1 MRGKLSL
8 SVSVLALVCCSAAQA
23 QTQTSNG
30 NNSNGG
36 VETVVVTAERRATD
50 LQKTAISATV
60 LTGDALQNK
69 GVNVVDQ
76 LQFVTSSVVIDNFGQ
91 GNDFDIRGIG
101 KGEHNSQTTP
111 GVITYRDGVA
121 TFPGYLTEEPYYDVA
136 DVQVLRGPQ
145 GTFAGQNAIGG
156 AVFVD
161 TNNPVIGGGYDGYI
175 QAQAGNY
182 YDFGLQGA
190 VNLPIDD
197 ELAARV
203 AFYGENRSSFYDIT
217 TPTGGKYNGNP
228 GDAHWGAGR
237 LSLLW
242 KPTERLTVLWKTDV
256 DMLDNGAYPADP
268 ESDRYKYIPGTTT
281 LNPYYAPDLFK
292 IHAVAAQGGQD
303 EFIRSSVKA
312 DYMLPD
318 DIKLQSITAY
328 QFGNTSYK
336 ADLYGATTATNPA
349 NASDQ
354 WYSFFTL
361 PGGAVPA
368 GLSNDTYAFV
378 NSVDET
384 IWSEEINLISS
395 DTNDFRWIVGGFAQ
409 SDTYSYLAPQSKN
422 FIISV
427 PGPGV
432 PSGSPGTVY
441 TLQGQNPE
449 TDLSIFGQ
457 VSYELPAGFEVQ
469 LGGRYAATSTVNK
482 NVLINEYGMPLSSN
496 NGAASHNFSYKAALN
511 WNVDADNFLYA
522 FIATGFKPGGLNAN
536 QGYGFTFPPFGPETV
551 TNYETGWKSSFFDG
565 HVHTQID
572 GYYNDFKDFQVIIGN
587 PIFPDLIFT
596 IETNDPHPTKI
607 YGFEGSAQAV
617 FGDLSFD
624 TNIGLM
630 HSQLGGFYATDG
642 RLQGFGIPCD
652 PVTGPAN
659 AFGTCVNLKGK
670 QQTYAPNFT
679 FNVGVQYNFNL
690 EGGDVITPRLNYGYV
705 GPQWAT
711 LFENATLGDR
721 LSERNILNAQLAW
734 THGNYVVTLYGTNL
748 INDQYVAALNS
759 GLDFAGAPRQ
769 YGIRIMK
776 TF

>member
-8 SVSVLALVCCSAAQA
+8 SVSVLALVCCNAAAQA
-23 QTQTSNG
+23 QTQSSD
-30 NNSNGG
+30 NSGG

-76 LQFVTSSVVIDNFGQ
+76 LQFITSSVVIDNFGQ
-91 GNDFDIRGIG
+91 GNDFDIRGI
-101 KGEHNSQTTP
+101 
-111 GVITYRDGVA
+111 A
-121 TFPGYLTEEPYYDVA
+121 TFPGYITEEPYYDVQ

-182 YDFGLQGA
+182 FDFGLQGA

-228 GDAHWGAGR
+228 GDLHWGAAR
-237 LSLLW
+237 LSLMW

-268 ESDRYKYIPGTTT
+268 ESDRFKYIPGTTT
-281 LNPYYAPDLFK
+281 PNPYYAPDMFK
-292 IHAVAAQGGQD
+292 IHAVAAQMGQD
-303 EFIRSSVKA
+303 EFIRSSVKV
-312 DYMLPD
+312 DYILPD

-336 ADLYGATTATNPA
+336 ADLYGATTQTTLNP
-349 NASDQ
+349 SDQ
-354 WYSFFTL
+354 WYSFVA
-361 PGGAVPA
+361 PGN
-368 GLSNDTYAFV
+368 LSNDTYAFV
-378 NSVDET
+378 DSVDET

-395 DTNDFRWIVGGFAQ
+395 DKNDFRWIVGGFAQ
-409 SDTYSYLAPQSKN
+409 SDTYSYLAPQSQN
-422 FIISV
+422 FVISV

-432 PSGSPGTVY
+432 PSGTVGTVY

-482 NVLINEYGMPLSSN
+482 NVLINEYGTPLVSN

-511 WNVDADNFLYA
+511 WNIDADNFLYG
-522 FIATGFKPGGLNAN
+522 FIATGFKPGGLNVN
-536 QGYGFTFPPFGPETV
+536 QGFNFTFPPFGPETV
-551 TNYETGWKSSFFDG
+551 TNYEAGWKSSFFDG

-572 GYYNDFKDFQVIIGN
+572 GYYNNFKDFQVTIGN
-587 PIFPDLIFT
+587 PIFPDSIFT

-630 HSQLGGFYATDG
+630 HSELGAFYATDG

-690 EGGDVITPRLNYGYV
+690 EGGDVLTPRVNYGYV

-734 THGNYVVTLYGTNL
+734 THGNYTVTLYGTNL

-759 GLDFAGAPRQ
+759 GLDFAGPPRQ